1 MAVKEFKKE
10 FISVCKNSKRKHKK
24 QHTHPKENKVIKLKR
39 MSDGEQFEVSL
50 DHIEEIVNVI
60 R

>member
-24 QHTHPKENKVIKLKR
+24 QHTHPKENKVIKLKEFVR
-39 MSDGEQFEVSL
+39 LSRTPVT
-50 DHIEEIVNVI
+50 
-60 R
+60 